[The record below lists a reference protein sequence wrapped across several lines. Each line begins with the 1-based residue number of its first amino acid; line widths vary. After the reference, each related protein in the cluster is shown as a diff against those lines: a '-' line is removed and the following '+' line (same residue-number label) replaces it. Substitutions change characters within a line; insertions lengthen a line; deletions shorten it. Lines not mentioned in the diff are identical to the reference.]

1 MVIQSFNV
9 QSLLREAASRGPKL
23 FDMESMKLYIRESY
37 NELLNKVT
45 WPTWT
50 SLNQTTMVVIAG
62 SIIFALII
70 VVLDF
75 ISKLILN
82 DGIYEN
88 FAS

>member
-1 MVIQSFNV
+1 MFGYSLIRNSIIQNYI
-9 QSLLREAASRGPKL
+9 
-23 FDMESMKLYIRESY
+23 DMESMKLYIRESY

-75 ISKLILN
+75 FSKLILN

>member
-1 MVIQSFNV
+1 
-9 QSLLREAASRGPKL
+9 
-23 FDMESMKLYIRESY
+23 MESMKLYIRESY

>member
-1 MVIQSFNV
+1 
-9 QSLLREAASRGPKL
+9 
-23 FDMESMKLYIRESY
+23 MKLYIRESY